1 MTNTT
6 EERVTELRSE
16 LEVLDNAYVVA
27 DYTQTIKNLGL
38 DIYKMTSEQVA
49 DMYDFVAKRI
59 FTIQKEL
66 DQYEVNAA

>member
-6 EERVTELRSE
+6 QRVTELRSE
-16 LEVLDNAYVVA
+16 LETLDNAYVVA

-49 DMYDFVAKRI
+49 DMYNYVVERI
-59 FTIQKEL
+59 YIIQTEL
-66 DQYEVNAA
+66 KQYETYPA